1 MLTIVLVHPRNPL
14 NIGAAARAMSNFG
27 FDDLRLVGPYD
38 VAFREVKSAVGAGS
52 VMQTARCF
60 DSLSEAIADC
70 TLVVGTT
77 TGAHREGL
85 QTMRRLESGG
95 KLLARHK
102 GRAALL
108 FGSEKFG
115 LSNDDLS
122 HCQWLVQ
129 IPSREEHRSMNL
141 GQAVAVCLYELIRD
155 PKASD
160 PRPVVGREATVE
172 QTEAL
177 QARLAELLE
186 LSGHYDHT
194 AVAGSE
200 RRLRALIKRMGLTK
214 QDTVIWLGIYR
225 QILWKIK
232 STIS

>member
-1 MLTIVLVHPRNPL
+1 MLTVVLVHPRNPL

-27 FDDLRLVGPYD
+27 FADLRLVQPYD
-38 VAFREVKSAVGAGS
+38 LAFREAKSAVGAGP
-52 VMQTARCF
+52 VMEAARCY
-60 DSLSEAIADC
+60 DSLAEAIADC

-77 TGAHREGL
+77 TGSNREGL
-85 QTMRRLESGG
+85 QTMRRVESGG

-108 FGSEKFG
+108 FGSEKYG

-122 HCQWLVQ
+122 HCQWLMQ

-141 GQAVAVCLYELIRD
+141 GQAVAVCLYEMIRN
-155 PKASD
+155 PKAAD

-177 QARLAELLE
+177 QGRLAELLQ

-200 RRLRALIKRMGLTK
+200 RRLRALIKRMHLNK
-214 QDTVIWLGIYR
+214 QDTTIWLGIFR
-225 QILWKIK
+225 QILWKLK
-232 STIS
+232 HPG